1 MNTDKELIGKIRK
14 LRQIKPSKDWVVL
27 TKTQLLGE
35 EIGREQV
42 SISFFPFWKM
52 FWKPAL
58 ATVSTFGVLFGL
70 FAFSQNALPGELLY
84 SVKKM
89 VEKSQAVFVSESE
102 MPKYNLEIANKRLE
116 DLNEIAE
123 THQGQRLAQA
133 IEEVEKS
140 KAKAVK
146 DLSKIKDPKQAIEAN
161 QEIVKIRQNT
171 EKIKSL
177 GVVMGE
183 AGDLENEYQNIA
195 KSIAEE
201 EIKELENGTLT
212 DEQQEVLNQ
221 VKESFEAG
229 DYNSALIK
237 IYFLSN

>member
-14 LRQIKPSKDWVVL
+14 LRQIEPSKDWVVL
-27 TKTQLLGE
+27 TKTQILGE
-35 EIGREQV
+35 EINSV
-42 SISFFPFWKM
+42 SFFPFWKV

-58 ATVSTFGVLFGL
+58 ATVSAFGVLFGL

-89 VEKSQAVFVSESE
+89 AEKTQAVFVSESE

-123 THQGQRLAQA
+123 THQGQKLAQA

-146 DLSKIKDPKQAIEAN
+146 DISKIKDPKQAIEAN
-161 QEIVKIRQNT
+161 QEIVKIKQNT

-183 AGDLENEYQNIA
+183 TEDLENEYQNRA
-195 KSIAEE
+195 KNIAEQEIE
-201 EIKELENGTLT
+201 EIENRT
-212 DEQQEVLNQ
+212 
-221 VKESFEAG
+221 
-229 DYNSALIK
+229 
-237 IYFLSN
+237 

>member
-14 LRQIKPSKDWVVL
+14 LRQIEPSKDWVFL

-35 EIGREQV
+35 EIGRERI
-42 SISFFPFWKM
+42 SINFFPFWKM

-58 ATVSTFGVLFGL
+58 VTVSTFGVLFGL

-89 VEKSQAVFVSESE
+89 AEKGQAVFVSESE

-123 THQGQRLAQA
+123 THQGQKLAQA

-146 DLSKIKDPKQAIEAN
+146 DISKIKDPKQAIEAN
-161 QEIVKIRQNT
+161 QEIVK
-171 EKIKSL
+171 
-177 GVVMGE
+177 
-183 AGDLENEYQNIA
+183 
-195 KSIAEE
+195 
-201 EIKELENGTLT
+201 
-212 DEQQEVLNQ
+212 
-221 VKESFEAG
+221 
-229 DYNSALIK
+229 
-237 IYFLSN
+237 